1 MRILHVYKRFPLL
14 LKSHQ
19 HISHAKHVGICK
31 LEELR
36 ILEGALFWTDRR
48 IASPHP
54 SHHTEAL
61 SLPQRAG
68 CLHLFTPNLECP

>member
-19 HISHAKHVGICK
+19 HISHAKDVGICK
-31 LEELR
+31 LQELR
-36 ILEGALFWTDRR
+36 ILEGAL
-48 IASPHP
+48 
-54 SHHTEAL
+54 SHHITVHTEAL